1 MTEIE
6 ALRLLCWPAVITSL
20 VAMGL
25 TGYPIARANG
35 TRPILLV
42 LLFASSMMTIGA
54 IFLTFITYNI
64 DGIQST
70 GLARVGVW
78 YLRIKP
84 AAVGLALIW
93 LGWKLRRSHG

>member
-6 ALRLLCWPAVITSL
+6 AMRLACWPSL
-20 VAMGL
+20 FICLAAMWF

-42 LLFASSMMTIGA
+42 LLLASLAMTVGIV
-54 IFLTFITYNI
+54 FLTFITYNI
-64 DGIQST
+64 NTINST
-70 GLARVGVW
+70 GIAEVGVW

-84 AAVGLALIW
+84 GLVGLALIW
-93 LGWKLRRSHG
+93 LGWRLRRNH